1 MKRICMILV
10 FVLACIE
17 VFSQANYDAFVGTWV
32 YQKNDTVFR
41 IKLQKGIV
49 KTSIAA
55 YSNVFGGYYL
65 CVKGIVKENYI
76 KTLPT
81 IWDVKMSTS
90 APSYNIYIDASS
102 NTPNYLGFTFYDQ
115 RKKHINGKGIPGG
128 KMRLI
133 APNKLHWTLDEEDG
147 LWAILEGSGE
157 DMTPRGFSVPADVIM
172 TKE

>member
-41 IKLQKGIV
+41 IKLQKGTMEFGTMGDVPGI
-49 KTSIAA
+49 
-55 YSNVFGGYYL
+55 FGGYYL
-65 CVKGIVKENYI
+65 SVKGVVKEDYI
-76 KTLPT
+76 KTMPT
-81 IWDVKMSTS
+81 TWDAGVS
-90 APSYNIYIDASS
+90 APSGNIYIDGFSI
-102 NTPNYLGFTFYDQ
+102 TPNYLGFTFYDQ
-115 RKKHINGKGIPGG
+115 RKQHINGTGIPGG

-133 APNKLHWTLDEEDG
+133 APNKLHWELNEEEG